1 MTFIKSLSVFMPEIM
16 AKLTIRSTRDDGTE
30 FFEILAGVLHGDTF
44 ALFLFIIT
52 LDYALGEAT
61 SETHAVFMLTLWKS
75 S

>member
-16 AKLTIRSTRDDGTE
+16 AKLTIMSTRDGGTE
-30 FFEILAGVLHGDTF
+30 FFEILAGVLQGDTF
-44 ALFLFIIT
+44 ALFIIIIA

-61 SETHAVFMLTLWKS
+61 RKTHAAFTLSLWKS